1 MSSERKI
8 PPLINIKQA
17 AVYYSKQLILEDLS
31 LELPQG
37 ERIAVL
43 GKSGAG
49 KSTLLKLLYQH
60 LVDKNHSVAWVPQ
73 QLGLVNNLS
82 AFHNVYM
89 GDLDKHSRWYNL
101 LNLLWPQARPKH
113 DIQQLLADF
122 KLEEDMFKPVAELSG
137 GQQQRVAIARA
148 IYSKADTILAD
159 EPASSLDGPMADKV
173 IDSLLRHSNS
183 TIIALHNTEQAMQF
197 ADRIIGIHCGKIV
210 LNDSPNAIDPSQL
223 EPLYDHE

>member
-1 MSSERKI
+1 MNGERDKNI
-8 PPLINIKQA
+8 LINIKQP
-17 AVYYSKQLILEDLS
+17 AVYYSKQLVLEDLE

-60 LVDKNHSVAWVPQ
+60 LLEKNHPVAWIPQ
-73 QLGLVNNLS
+73 QLGLVDNLS

-89 GDLDKHSRWYNL
+89 GNLDTHSQWYNL
-101 LNLLWPQARPKH
+101 LNLLWPQAMPRQE
-113 DIQQLLADF
+113 IQKL
-122 KLEEDMFKPVAELSG
+122 LEEFNIEKELFKPVAKLSG

-148 IYSKADTILAD
+148 IYSKADIILAD
-159 EPASSLDGPMADKV
+159 EPASGLDGPMADKV
-173 IDSLLRHSNS
+173 IKGLLKHSHS

-197 ADRIIGIHCGKIV
+197 SDRIIGIYRGKIV
-210 LNDSPNAIDPSQL
+210 LNASPDTIKPSQL